1 MGRKQVLGEVKMVE
15 GVQAG
20 APFLE
25 GGGRSLGLPVSQF
38 LLVLVRSLCRVR
50 VLRTDACANGLGT
63 GIRWLCAVTTL
74 GRCGAGT
81 WGRVKRGKRTP
92 PLARSLECKLQT
104 SPLNAAAP
112 VQVSSEEKSAPIC
125 IVESE
130 WSHVLYYF
138 PSQHST
144 ASIPVLVL
152 LVYY

>member
-63 GIRWLCAVTTL
+63 GIGWLCAVATL
-74 GRCGAGT
+74 GRCGAAT
-81 WGRVKRGKRTP
+81 RGRVMTAKRTP
-92 PLARSLECKLQT
+92 PLAGWLERKLET
-104 SPLNAAAP
+104 SPPKCN
-112 VQVSSEEKSAPIC
+112 S
-125 IVESE
+125 
-130 WSHVLYYF
+130 F
-138 PSQHST
+138 T
-144 ASIPVLVL
+144 ASQ
-152 LVYY
+152 